1 MKKIILS
8 EESFDV
14 IKDRVDEISDRM
26 IGDAY
31 DRSDNLFQK
40 VRYSFEGFRDV
51 LNDVIDGEQKSN
63 PYLNRIK
70 KLADEI
76 EDILIMKKK
85 QQKKFFNATN

>member
-8 EESFDV
+8 EESFGV
-14 IKDRVDEISDRM
+14 IKNRVDEISDGM
-26 IGDAY
+26 IDDAY

-51 LNDVIDGEQKSN
+51 LNEVIDGEQKSN

-70 KLADEI
+70 ELADEI